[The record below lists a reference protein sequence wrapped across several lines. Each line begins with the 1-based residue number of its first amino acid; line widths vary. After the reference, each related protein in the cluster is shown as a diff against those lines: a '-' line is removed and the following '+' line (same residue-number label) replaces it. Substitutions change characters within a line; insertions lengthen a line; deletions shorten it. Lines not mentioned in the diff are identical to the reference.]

1 MRNPITKISQSDLA
15 DPTAKRTY
23 NQQLFQEV
31 APQYTRITRYMS
43 FGRDQ
48 SWKKK
53 LVNILPKLS
62 APACLDLAS
71 GTGDLVLVLYKR
83 FPAASITAVDLSEHM
98 LAICQNRCEH
108 LPNLEIREA
117 DMNALQMPE
126 ASFDLITGGYALRNS
141 PDLPLTLR
149 EIKRMLK
156 PGGTAAF
163 LDFSRSNN
171 RILQYLQFGLLSF
184 WGKLWGLLLHRNPNV
199 YGYIAESLKSYPTR
213 SERQT
218 LFQQVGLVI
227 RQQKLLFFG
236 FLEIIV
242 LEKE

>member
-1 MRNPITKISQSDLA
+1 
-15 DPTAKRTY
+15 
-23 NQQLFQEV
+23 
-31 APQYTRITRYMS
+31 
-43 FGRDQ
+43 
-48 SWKKK
+48 
-53 LVNILPKLS
+53 
-62 APACLDLAS
+62 
-71 GTGDLVLVLYKR
+71 
-83 FPAASITAVDLSEHM
+83 
-98 LAICQNRCEH
+98 
-108 LPNLEIREA
+108 
-117 DMNALQMPE
+117 
-126 ASFDLITGGYALRNS
+126 
-141 PDLPLTLR
+141 LPLTLR